1 LALQPG
7 ARLGS
12 YEILSPLGAGG
23 MGEVY
28 RARDTRLKRDVAIKV
43 LPDTL
48 STDPDRLARFQ
59 REAEL
64 LATLNHPN
72 IAAIYGLEDAG
83 GASAIVM
90 ELVEGETLGD
100 VLAKGS
106 GLRAQGSGSEQL
118 SALSPQ
124 PSRGLVVDEALA
136 IARQIADALEAAHDR
151 GVIHRDLKPANIKIT
166 VDGKVK
172 VLDFGLAKLGPGGAS
187 GSGGAGRESLS
198 LSPTLSIHATNAG
211 VILGTA
217 AYMSPEQARAKPVD
231 RRTDIWAFGCV
242 LFEMLTGRQAF
253 AGETVTDVLS
263 AITRDEP
270 DWTALPADTPTHIR
284 TLLRRCLQKDPQR
297 RLPHIGIARIE
308 IDEGPGAN
316 VAQGVSPAVGF
327 SAAVPVRRSRAA
339 VPWIVAA
346 VLGVALIAVVARW
359 APWRVA
365 PRPPLVRVSAEIGV
379 DASLASDLGASI
391 ALSPDGTLLAFT
403 ARKSS
408 GSTQLYVRHVDHLNA
423 AVLAG
428 AENAEYPFFS
438 PDGRW
443 IAFFAD
449 GKLKKISVTGGAAVT
464 LCDAP
469 TGRGGSWAEDGTIV
483 LQPNVTGM
491 GRGLMRVSEAG
502 GTPQT
507 LTTLQAGEAN
517 QRWPQVLPGGK
528 AVLYTAASSAGNY
541 GDANISVQAPPAGT
555 HKILV
560 RGGYFGRYVPSGP
573 GSPERA
579 AREGGHLLYLHDGT
593 LFAAPFDVDRLELT
607 GQAVP
612 VLEQVATNTTTG
624 AADVAVSSAGTLVYL
639 TGSINT
645 SALPITWLSRDGKT
659 ALLRATPSQW
669 SNVRFS
675 PDGRRL
681 AVDLPG
687 PPQNDVWAYDWERD
701 APSRLTVDSGNHSHP
716 LWAPD
721 GRRVVFRSITANAVA
736 FNLYWLQADGSGG
749 PERLTTSSNLQFP
762 GSWHPS
768 GKFLAFSENSSQT
781 NFDVMILPMDGD
793 DASGWKPGKPFP
805 FVNSPFSELDP
816 AFSPDGRWIAY
827 QSNETG
833 RPEILVR
840 PFPGPGGRWQVS
852 TDGGSLATWSRT
864 RNELFFLSPD
874 QHIVV
879 ATYTTEGDSFKT
891 GKPRVLSDKRLLT
904 RPRGITGLGGR
915 SFDVHPDGD
924 RFAVA
929 LAPETQADVK
939 QDKVVFLFNFSDELK
954 RLAPA
959 GRK

>member
-166 VDGKVK
+166 PDGRVK
-172 VLDFGLAKLGPGGAS
+172 VLDFGLAKLGPGGAGGS
-187 GSGGAGRESLS
+187 GRPGGSGGPGGESLS

-270 DWTALPADTPTHIR
+270 DWNALPAATPPHIR
-284 TLLRRCLQKDPQR
+284 TLLRRCLQKDPQK

-308 IDEGPGAN
+308 IDEGPSVN
-316 VAQGVSPAVGF
+316 VAQGFSPAGGF
-327 SAAVPVRRSRAA
+327 SPAPSSAPVPKSRA
-339 VPWIVAA
+339 VLPWIVAA
-346 VLGVALIAVVARW
+346 VLGGGLIAVVARW

-365 PRPPLVRVSAEIGV
+365 PPRDTIRIEGSIGA
-379 DASLASDLGASI
+379 DASLAADQGPAVVP
-391 ALSPDGTLLAFT
+391 SPDGTLLAFV
-403 ARKSS
+403 AQK
-408 GSTQLYVRHVDHLNA
+408 GYGAAQVFVRRVDHLDA
-423 AVLAG
+423 AALSG
-428 AENAEYPFFS
+428 TENARNPFFS
-438 PDGRW
+438 PDGQW
-443 IAFFAD
+443 IGFFAD
-449 GKLKKISVTGGAAVT
+449 GKLKKISVSGGAAIT
-464 LCDAP
+464 LCDSP
-469 TGRGGSWAEDGTIV
+469 IGRGASWGGDGTIV
-483 LQPNVTGM
+483 FQPSNTGTGSNLGMVLLAVPAVGGQPHAVTT
-491 GRGLMRVSEAG
+491 RQE
-502 GTPQT
+502 
-507 LTTLQAGEAN
+507 GEAN
-517 QRWPQVLPGGK
+517 ERWPQVLPGNR
-528 AVLYTAASSAGNY
+528 AVLYTAPQSAGAY
-541 GDANISVQAPPAGT
+541 ADANVSVQTMST
-555 HKILV
+555 HERKILV
-560 RGGYFGRYVPSGP
+560 RGGYFGRYVPSG
-573 GSPERA
+573 
-579 AREGGHLLYLHDGT
+579 HLLYLHDAT
-593 LFAAPFDVDRLELT
+593 MFAAPFDVDRLELT
-607 GQAVP
+607 GPPVP
-612 VLEQVATNTTTG
+612 VIERVTVNTTIG
-624 AADVAVSSAGTLVYL
+624 SGQFAVADNGTLAYL
-639 TGSINT
+639 TGLDT
-645 SALPITWLSRDGKT
+645 APTLPITWLSRDGRT
-659 ALLRATPSQW
+659 SLLRPAPSNW
-669 SNVRFS
+669 SNISLSPDGHRLAMDIAGQQNDIWVYDWTRDALERRTFDVGTHQLPTWT
-675 PDGRRL
+675 PDGRRI
-681 AVDLPG
+681 
-687 PPQNDVWAYDWERD
+687 
-701 APSRLTVDSGNHSHP
+701 T
-716 LWAPD
+716 
-721 GRRVVFRSITANAVA
+721 FRATAGTGS
-736 FNLYWLQADGSGG
+736 FNIYWVRADGAGV
-749 PERLTTSSNLQFP
+749 PERLTTSPNTQFP

-768 GKFLAFSENSSQT
+768 GKFLAFTETSPRT
-781 NFDVMILPMDGD
+781 NNDVMILPLEGD
-793 DASGWKPGKPFP
+793 ETSGWKPGTPTAFA
-805 FVNSPFSELDP
+805 NSQFTESEP
-816 AFSPDGRWIAY
+816 AFSSDGHWIAY
-827 QSNETG
+827 TSAETG
-833 RPEILVR
+833 RGEIFVR
-840 PFPGPGGRWQVS
+840 PFPGPGGKYQVS
-852 TDGGSLATWSRT
+852 TDGGAIPMWSRT
-864 RNELFFLSPD
+864 RHELFYFAPD
-874 QHIVV
+874 QRIHVV
-879 ATYTTEGDSFKT
+879 SYTVKGDSFAAD
-891 GKPRVLSDKRLLT
+891 KPRAWAEARLAI
-904 RPRGITGLGGR
+904 RPRGIAGNTGR
-915 SFDVHPDGD
+915 NFDPHPDGE

-929 LAPETQADVK
+929 LAPPESDVK
-939 QDKVVFLFNFSDELK
+939 QDKVILIFNFFDELK